1 MLKYSNNY
9 RRDPNVTKYA
19 LKCGLTMAFIVGMG
33 LLLFNYGLAI
43 WDGISTA
50 TLVCW
55 SGIKIGFIV
64 TSQFLNPVFSAVGS
78 YVFWGF
84 LAVSLW
90 MLCVFFK
97 IDDKCEDSLNQWMFM
112 GLVVNSLYL
121 LYTILYMIY
130 LSSLGDNSGFHGLI
144 FFYVL
149 ISNALLFL
157 RTEEAKPS

>member
-97 IDDKCEDSLNQWMFM
+97 IDKKCEDSINQWMFM
-112 GLVVNSLYL
+112 GLMFNSLYA

-130 LSSLGDNSGFHGLI
+130 LDSIEDKYGFQEVI
-144 FFYVL
+144 FFYVC
-149 ISNALLFL
+149 IANALLVS
-157 RTEEAKPS
+157 RSEESNAI